1 MHDSQQLS
9 KQDWLEAIGVPALI
23 LRDQSISLA
32 NRAALKL
39 FARSPEDVIG
49 KQLAKILEHEVN
61 VLPPKLPVHTAFFHW
76 HIPTPDRLIPA
87 EWTLNPAP
95 FLGEDHHLVTIVP
108 LDYLPQMDR
117 NSVEIGIYRSQL
129 DGTIVAADDAL
140 ARMLGVGDKQDIIGH
155 NVLEYYVDH
164 AARDEQFEEIEDV
177 AGAYTTEIQLRR
189 VDGQRIWVRDTMRL
203 HYTDDG
209 SEIDY
214 IEGTLEN
221 ISSQKQREIEI
232 LQRESRFRQL
242 AENSPDTIF
251 IIDVETTEIVY
262 LNRDVFLGHPASDFP
277 DWQAV
282 IDAIHPMDQ
291 ERVRRHWQTIDRVQ
305 RPSAIIEYR
314 IQTSTGDYDWIQSR
328 ERVIEF
334 DDEGVPQ
341 QILAT
346 LTNITG
352 RKEYENMLADYNR
365 ELEITNAMM
374 HALAQTRQIDEAMS
388 VFLKHLQQLIPY
400 ESASISLKQDG
411 QLIFVQTDGVPD
423 EIDLEALSDLLMKKS
438 RVIRIMN
445 TGRWEIVNDVYED
458 PEWTRLEPNDFIR
471 AWLGVPL
478 IHHGDSIGLLM
489 LDHREPGHFTP
500 DHAERVFALA
510 QQVSISIANARLY
523 EQAMTENLHRKEAL
537 DSLYASLAR
546 IDAMYQVVR
555 LLFTAESLHAV
566 LHDVLAIIGQAFNVS
581 QLLLIAFDPDSGAL
595 THRAQSGIAN
605 DHDIWQDFAIIT
617 GQENGTPMQMPL
629 RNLEWQTARRVEL
642 ADGRLAYAAPVNR
655 RGILAAIVSGN
666 TAFDAE
672 DRFALATL
680 ANQIS
685 IAIRN
690 NLLDQ
695 QLRRYTSHLEQEVA
709 VRTGELLLEQQRLQ
723 AIFDATGEGIV
734 YLEDFVFQYVNPA
747 FCRMVG
753 YEPDELVGQDLSSV
767 YPAIGELIGEEHG
780 KSSLFVQR
788 LTGKRVLRT
797 DTRLHRNDGDTVSA
811 RLTFT
816 LVGAADENP
825 LRIVAIARDI
835 SEEIALQR
843 ERARFIGNAAHELR
857 TPLTS
862 ISLRTHMLRK
872 QPQRLEDHVDQLE
885 RVTTHLNRM
894 VEELLDLT
902 RFENKSVTLERDH
915 VPIQDVIKAVLDTQR
930 PFIDRQ
936 QVRVAVS
943 MPPEPIF
950 VHADGERLVQAVE
963 KLVINA
969 LNYSPEDSTIE
980 VSVETTG
987 TDDNSTVSVIISDE
1001 GEGIEQELLPTQI
1014 FQPFSRPRLGN
1025 QFETGMGL
1033 AIARE
1038 IASIHG
1044 GNIEAANRESGG
1056 SVLTLTLPVV
1066 NRTIVR

>member
-23 LRDQSISLA
+23 LQNQTISLA
-32 NRAALKL
+32 NRSAAKL
-39 FARSPEDVIG
+39 FACAVEDLIG
-49 KQLAKILEHEVN
+49 SSLSDALMHDIN
-61 VLPPKLPVHTAFFHW
+61 TLPPKLPRHTSFYHW
-76 HIPTPDRLIPA
+76 QIPTPDRLIPA
-87 EWTLNPAP
+87 EWTINPAS
-95 FLGEDHHLVTIVP
+95 FLGDDFYLVTIVP
-108 LDYLPQMDR
+108 LDYLPQADD
-117 NSVEIGIYRSQL
+117 NGVEIGIYRSQP

-140 ARMLGVGDKQDIIGH
+140 ARMLGFNDQHDIIGH
-155 NVLEYYVDH
+155 NVLEYYVDA
-164 AARDEQFEEIEDV
+164 AARDDQFEQIEEV
-177 AGAYTTEIQLRR
+177 VGAFTTEIQLRR
-189 VDGQRIWVRDTMRL
+189 NDGQRIWVRDTMRL
-203 HYTDDG
+203 HYTDES
-209 SEIDY
+209 SEIEY

-221 ISSQKQREIEI
+221 ISSQKQREIEMR
-232 LQRESRFRQL
+232 QRESRFRQL

-251 IIDVETTEIVY
+251 IIEAETNDVVY
-262 LNRDVFLGHPASDFP
+262 LNRNVFLGHPASDF
-277 DWQAV
+277 DSWQAV
-282 IDAIHPMDQ
+282 VDIIHPMDQ
-291 ERVRRHWQTIDRVQ
+291 ERVRRHWQTIDRIQ

-314 IQTSTGDYDWIQSR
+314 IQTSSGDYDWMQSR

-334 DDEGVPQ
+334 DNEGNPR

-352 RKEYENMLADYNR
+352 RKEYENMLAEYNR
-365 ELEITNAMM
+365 ELEITNSMM
-374 HALAQTRQIDEAMS
+374 HALAQTRQVEEAMS
-388 VFLKHLQQLIPY
+388 VFLKHLQQLIHY

-411 QLIFVQTDGVPD
+411 RLKFVLTDGVPD
-423 EIDLEALSDLLMKKS
+423 EIDLEAVSDLLMKKS
-438 RVIRIMN
+438 RVSRIMK
-445 TGRWEIVNDVYED
+445 TGQWEIVNDVYED
-458 PEWTRLEPNDFIR
+458 PEWMRLEPNDFIR

-478 IHHGDSIGLLM
+478 IHHGESIGLLM
-489 LDHREPGHFTP
+489 LDHREPAHFTAE
-500 DHAERVFALA
+500 HAERVSALA

-581 QLLLIAFDPDSGAL
+581 QLLLVAFDPDSGTL
-595 THRAQSGIAN
+595 THRAQSGISS

-617 GQENGTPMQMPL
+617 GQEKRTPMQMPT
-629 RNLEWQTARRVEL
+629 RNLEWQTARRIEL
-642 ADGRLAYAAPVNR
+642 PDGRLAYAAPVNR
-655 RGILAAIVSGN
+655 RGILAAIVSKS
-666 TAFDAE
+666 TSFDAE

-753 YEPDELVGQDLSSV
+753 YEPDELVGQSLSSV
-767 YPAIGELIGEEHG
+767 YPAIGELIGDENE
-780 KSSLFVQR
+780 KQSLFVQR
-788 LTGKRVLRT
+788 LTGKRVLRM
-797 DTRLHRNDGDTVSA
+797 DTRLHRNDGETVSA

-816 LVGAADENP
+816 LVGTTDENP

-872 QPQRLEDHVDQLE
+872 QPERLEDHVDQLE
-885 RVTTHLNRM
+885 HVTAHLNRM

-902 RFENKSVTLERDH
+902 RFENKSVTLEQDH
-915 VPIQDVIKAVLDTQR
+915 IPIQDVIKAAL
-930 PFIDRQ
+930 DRQ
-936 QVRVAVS
+936 RQFIERQHVQLAVS
-943 MPPEPIF
+943 MPPDSIF
-950 VHADGERLVQAVE
+950 VYADGERLVQGVE

-969 LNYSPEDSTIE
+969 LNYSPENSTIE
-980 VSVETTG
+980 ISVETTG
-987 TDDNSTVSVIISDE
+987 SEENSTVSVIISDE
-1001 GEGIEQELLPTQI
+1001 GEGIEQELLPAQI

-1044 GNIEAANRESGG
+1044 GSVEAANRKIGG
-1056 SVLTLTLPVV
+1056 SILTLTLPVV
-1066 NRTIVR
+1066 NRTTVH